1 MGSIDKK
8 GPGGQSPL
16 MNAVLTGKPSAV
28 KLLLE
33 KGADTT
39 IAEQDGY
46 TPMHGAGFQGRLEI
60 AKLLIAHGLD
70 PLNKHSDGHPAWL
83 RSCWGTLER
92 HTETAKF
99 FIKEVVLEK
108 SPNPL
113 ADLKKCKEMTSN
125 EATQKFVDKAVK
137 KLKADSEL
145 NE

>member
-28 KLLLE
+28 KVLLE

-60 AKLLIAHGLD
+60 AKLLIDHGLD
-70 PLNKHSDGHPAWL
+70 PMDKHSDGHPAWL
-83 RSCWGTLER
+83 RSCWGQEDR
-92 HTETAKF
+92 HTELAKF
-99 FIKEVVLEK
+99 YIKEYIMKGSDAAGALENCK
-108 SPNPL
+108 NM
-113 ADLKKCKEMTSN
+113 AGNAATIEFAEKALKKL
-125 EATQKFVDKAVK
+125 Q
-137 KLKADSEL
+137 EL
-145 NE
+145 DEL